1 MRGEIDCS
9 SLPGVAAGVE
19 IQILLGMYGETKEYL
34 YVPSLK
40 EVG

>member
-1 MRGEIDCS
+1 MKKIR
-9 SLPGVAAGVE
+9 E
-19 IQILLGMYGETKEYL
+19 IQTLLGMYGETKEYL